1 MKLLSVY
8 ELTYNGSMEEA
19 KPRLVNQV
27 VVETKDELA
36 EIVSLLNS
44 QATINKQEKDEKGKH
59 VGYHITLS
67 DVLPA
72 YKFINNFV
80 NIRDE
85 RGLVE
90 YAKQINNLY
99 KPGFVQLER

>member
-8 ELTYNGSMEEA
+8 EVTYNGSMEEA

-44 QATINKQEKDEKGKH
+44 QATLNEKESDENGKY
-59 VGYHITLS
+59 VGYHITLN
-67 DVLPA
+67 DIMPA

-80 NIRDE
+80 SIYDE
-85 RGLVE
+85 KGLIE
-90 YAKQINNLY
+90 FAKQINSLY
-99 KPGFVQLER
+99 KIGFVQLER